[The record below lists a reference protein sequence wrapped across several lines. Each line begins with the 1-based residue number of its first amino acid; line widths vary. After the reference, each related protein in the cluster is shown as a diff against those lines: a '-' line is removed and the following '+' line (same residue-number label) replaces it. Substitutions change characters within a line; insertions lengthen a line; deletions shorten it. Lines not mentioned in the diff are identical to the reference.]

1 METTLQQA
9 TTIDEK
15 ARELCQFVLDDAGF
29 ASAQGRIELFME
41 DEDAKNVYRAW
52 QEKSQELH
60 SKSHQGLQPTEG
72 DVAEIESLKSAVMSN
87 SVALDFVEA
96 ENEMNAIFGSVT
108 KLLQKTLQ
116 LGRLPTDEDMKES
129 ECCSS
134 GGCGCG

>member
-9 TTIDEK
+9 TTIEEK

-41 DEDAKNVYRAW
+41 SEEAKNVYRAW
-52 QEKSQELH
+52 QEKSHELH
-60 SKSHQGLQPTEG
+60 AKNQQGMQPTEG
-72 DVAEIESLKSAVMSN
+72 DVAELESLKAAVLN
-87 SVALDFVEA
+87 NPVAVDFVEA

-116 LGRLPTDEDMKES
+116 LGQIPTEEDMKEG
-129 ECCSS
+129 ECC
-134 GGCGCG
+134 GN